1 MTWNEKEE
9 AVWLLHLSDVGILT
23 IESREEDSRPP

>member
-1 MTWNEKEE
+1 MAWNEKEE

-23 IESREEDSRPP
+23 IEEDSRPP